1 MGWSQHATEV
11 YGNWR
16 RSTYVAAVPTSP
28 VADRCLT
35 SWPPGHPYQTLVVE
49 RAEVCRSSL
58 LAHGLIGASEL
69 DRAIAELREHLNRP
83 DTVVLHATLFQ
94 AWGRVHERR

>member
-1 MGWSQHATEV
+1 
-11 YGNWR
+11 
-16 RSTYVAAVPTSP
+16 
-28 VADRCLT
+28 
-35 SWPPGHPYQTLVVE
+35 VVE